1 MKIPFRLAALVPVA
15 LFLLLAGFFF
25 VAIYRGD
32 PSRVPSALIGRY
44 VPEFELPAVPG
55 LDQPGLA
62 TADFGTGTPVIV
74 NVWGSW
80 CVPCRVEMPLLV
92 ELRRVA
98 DVPLYGINYKDDP
111 AAARRFLAELGNPFD
126 RIGRDQTGRASIE
139 WGVYGVPETYV
150 IDGNGRIALKH
161 VGAVT
166 PEAIAEQI
174 LPALQAARHAA
185 PPGN

>member
-1 MKIPFRLAALVPVA
+1 MKLPFRVVALVPVA
-15 LFLLLAGFFF
+15 IFLLLAGFFF

-55 LDQPGLA
+55 LDRPGLS
-62 TADFGTGTPVIV
+62 TADFAGGTPVIV
-74 NVWGSW
+74 NVWASW
-80 CVPCRVEMPLLV
+80 CIPCRTEMPLLV

-98 DVPLYGINYKDDP
+98 NVPLYGINYKDDP
-111 AAARRFLAELGNPFD
+111 AAARRFLAEFGNPFD
-126 RIGRDQTGRASIE
+126 RIGRDAAGRASIE

-150 IDGNGRIALKH
+150 VDGNGRIALKH
-161 VGAVT
+161 VGEVT
-166 PEAIAEQI
+166 PEAVAELI

-185 PPGN
+185 PPDN

>member
-1 MKIPFRLAALVPVA
+1 MKISFRVVALVPVA
-15 LFLLLAGFFF
+15 IFLLLAGFFF

-44 VPEFELPAVPG
+44 VPDFELPAVPG
-55 LDQPGLA
+55 LDKPGLA
-62 TADFGTGTPVIV
+62 TADFGMGTPVIV
-74 NVWGSW
+74 NVWASW
-80 CVPCRVEMPLLV
+80 CIPCRVEMPLLV

-111 AAARRFLAELGNPFD
+111 GAARRFLAEYGNPFD
-126 RIGRDQTGRASIE
+126 RIGRDTSGRASIE

-166 PEAIAEQI
+166 PEAIVGQI
-174 LPALQAARHAA
+174 LPALQAARHA
-185 PPGN
+185 PPP